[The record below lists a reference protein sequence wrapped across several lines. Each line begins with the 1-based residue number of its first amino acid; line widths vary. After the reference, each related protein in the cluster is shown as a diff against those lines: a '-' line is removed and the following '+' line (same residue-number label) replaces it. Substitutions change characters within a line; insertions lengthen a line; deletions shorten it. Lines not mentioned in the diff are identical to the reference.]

1 MNEFD
6 LISLE
11 SSSALLAQRA
21 GITVLGPWQAA
32 GTQGVWMQRLRLE
45 LLGAAPTPEL
55 PQFTDWELVV
65 DFTLDVW
72 GKVQLHPALT
82 DQALT
87 VTFAHQ
93 QFNGGPH
100 PLWPCRNGHICTM
113 SWLQGL
119 AGSRNAYVTEPTTTI
134 ERLCWHVARAQEW
147 LTLAATNDLTQP
159 GDPFELP
166 DFNIGQN
173 ALGGALAYYE
183 DERSF
188 AQWQQHSVRSGI
200 ADIIDWRGIVFTR
213 RFRDKRNKDVL
224 YEPAWGDAIAQLPET
239 RKAIWIRLDAVP
251 VVNRWQIPLTGSSLI
266 DTIKQQGIDLVALL
280 NQPLA
285 VLPELGEW
293 LLLVGIPIPKRI
305 GEEPYR
311 YHWQALQLLPN
322 VAKLAKLAQ
331 KARVATVV
339 NRLPSSSPIRWQPIA
354 ENWHPDYLQ
363 SRGRLSPQLSSAR
376 VVLLGAG
383 SLGSV
388 FGEQLVRMGVQ
399 NLTIIDPEPFEP
411 GNLVRHTLS
420 LTDVYIP
427 KVSALAAH
435 LNQVNP
441 SARVTGLVLA
451 LPSTDPFINDVFR
464 NANLVIDAT
473 ASDDVLKAMPL
484 RGLPSSVPFISCSLG
499 LNADRLFFYA
509 TLSEQFRWDQFNQ
522 WFSPY
527 RAEENQKALDLE
539 LPRGVGCW
547 HALVPARLNRI
558 TGLACQAVDLIE
570 QLYLDTLPSPVEL
583 VYSWPSKVS
592 QLSTVELVA

>member
-6 LISLE
+6 LIALE
-11 SSSALLAQRA
+11 SSSALLAQRT
-21 GITVLGPWQAA
+21 GITVLGPWQTA
-32 GTQGVWMQRLRLE
+32 GTQGVWMQRLEFE
-45 LLGAAPTPEL
+45 LLGVAPTSEL
-55 PQFTDWELVV
+55 SQFTTWELVV
-65 DFTLDVW
+65 DFKQDCW

-100 PLWPCRNGHICTM
+100 SVWPCRNGHICTM

-119 AGSRNAYVTEPTTTI
+119 SGSRNAYVTEPATTI

-183 DERSF
+183 DEHSF
-188 AQWQQHSVRSGI
+188 EQWQRHSARSGI
-200 ADIIDWRGIVFTR
+200 ADIVDWRGIVFTR
-213 RFRDKRNKDVL
+213 RFRDKRNRDVL
-224 YEPAWGDAIAQLPET
+224 YEPAWGDAIAHFPET

-251 VVNRWQIPLTGSSLI
+251 VVNRWQIPITGSSLI
-266 DTIKQQGIDLVALL
+266 DRITQQGIDLLAHL

-311 YHWQALQLLPN
+311 YHWQALQLLPI
-322 VAKLAKLAQ
+322 ATKLAQ
-331 KARVATVV
+331 KARVASVL
-339 NRLPSSSPIRWQPIA
+339 NRLPSSLPIRWQPIA

-363 SRGRLSPQLSSAR
+363 NRGRLSPQLSSAR

-388 FGEQLVRMGVQ
+388 FAEQLVRMGVQ
-399 NLTIIDPEPFEP
+399 HLTIIDPEPFEP

-420 LTDVYIP
+420 LSDVYTP
-427 KVSALAAH
+427 KVLALAAR
-435 LNQVNP
+435 LNQVNT
-441 SARVTGLVLA
+441 SARVTGQILA
-451 LPSTDPFINDVFR
+451 LPTTDPLIEDVFR
-464 NANLVIDAT
+464 EANLIIDAT
-473 ASDDVLKAMPL
+473 ANDDVLKAMPL
-484 RGLPSSVPFISCSLG
+484 QGLPSSVPFISCSLG

-509 TLSEQFRWDQFNQ
+509 TLSEQFSWDQFNQ

-558 TGLACQAVDLIE
+558 TGLACWAVDLIE
-570 QLYLDTLPSPVEL
+570 QLYLDSLSSPVEL
-583 VYSWPSKVS
+583 VYSWPNTVS
-592 QLSTVELVA
+592 QLSPEELVA